1 MKKSMNLRYEIAD
14 NGKQKDIKI
23 NSNAGEC
30 YFKNGSWIKVVTMSD
45 TARGNRANILFVD
58 EFVQTDKDVIDTVL
72 KKFLSS
78 DREPA
83 FLNKPEY
90 KDYPREQNK
99 ELYASSAWYKSHWSY
114 KKLKTYVK
122 QMVAP
127 TYRRYFACCIPYQIA
142 ILEHLLSRERVED
155 EMSEDDFN
163 ELTWMMEMECMFYGD
178 TEESFFRL
186 DNIAKRRVLEN
197 AFPKLEDVMGGK
209 EKAPQLGR
217 GERRVLS
224 VDVAL
229 MASVKHKNDASSILL
244 NCAIPNKNGGFVSN
258 YVLGVSYEGL
268 TTDELGMYIMRYFYL
283 YNCTDLVLDTNGI
296 GTPVFD
302 YICQDRY
309 DPKTGMSYGALTT
322 VSQKDYMASRCKV
335 RNAKRCVWSI
345 KANAEFNNRIATYLR
360 NSIDVGKINLLIDQ
374 LDAKNKFLENNPKF
388 RKMSSK
394 EQIDMLMPYVQTSLL
409 VDELINLKAE
419 INGTKIRLRE
429 RSGKRKDRYSSMAYN
444 NYVIERIARKQRNNE
459 DDDDLEFKMVF
470 KKPVIRKF

>member
-1 MKKSMNLRYEIAD
+1 LI
-14 NGKQKDIKI
+14 
-23 NSNAGEC
+23 
-30 YFKNGSWIKVVTMSD
+30 
-45 TARGNRANILFVD
+45 
-58 EFVQTDKDVIDTVL
+58 
-72 KKFLSS
+72 
-78 DREPA
+78 
-83 FLNKPEY
+83 
-90 KDYPREQNK
+90 
-99 ELYASSAWYKSHWSY
+99 
-114 KKLKTYVK
+114 
-122 QMVAP
+122 
-127 TYRRYFACCIPYQIA
+127 
-142 ILEHLLSRERVED
+142 
-155 EMSEDDFN
+155 
-163 ELTWMMEMECMFYGD
+163 
-178 TEESFFRL
+178 
-186 DNIAKRRVLEN
+186 
-197 AFPKLEDVMGGK
+197 
-209 EKAPQLGR
+209 
-217 GERRVLS
+217 
-224 VDVAL
+224 
-229 MASVKHKNDASSILL
+229 
-244 NCAIPNKNGGFVSN
+244 
-258 YVLGVSYEGL
+258 
-268 TTDELGMYIMRYFYL
+268 TDELGMYIMRYFYL

-459 DDDDLEFKMVF
+459 DDDDPEFKMVF